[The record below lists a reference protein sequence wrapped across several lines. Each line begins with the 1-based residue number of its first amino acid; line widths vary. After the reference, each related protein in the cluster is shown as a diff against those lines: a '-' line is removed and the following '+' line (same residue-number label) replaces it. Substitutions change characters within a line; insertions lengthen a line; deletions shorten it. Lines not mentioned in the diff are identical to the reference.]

1 MCNVLPFCGGT
12 SSYGER
18 YDMAQQTTN
27 IIERSRQFLLEVW
40 QELLKVNWTSRRQLW
55 QATKV
60 VILGSIVLAIY
71 LFLVDT
77 LFSAILRWFLELRL

>member
-1 MCNVLPFCGGT
+1 
-12 SSYGER
+12 
-18 YDMAQQTTN
+18 MAQQTTN